1 MREIFKTSTPEEAV
15 ALSAKATY
23 LQGGTEVLRL
33 GSSFENDSII
43 DLNAFISRDV
53 KKVGDKLVIGAGATF
68 QSLIENDLVPAWLK
82 DALRGMASY
91 QLRSMATIG
100 GNIALKRD
108 DSFLIPAL
116 VAAGAELKA
125 HSVENKEHTV
135 AISEYI
141 KGSCKCILL
150 EVIIPLDAEVKC
162 RRISLSSHMH
172 AVLTAAV
179 GTNGECYA
187 IKGTG
192 IVRDLENIEFT
203 QDFYGSPEYKKYIAE
218 TIREELR

>member
-1 MREIFKTSTPEEAV
+1 MRDIYKTSTPEEAV
-15 ALSAKATY
+15 ALSSKATY

-43 DLNAFISRDV
+43 DLNGFISRKV
-53 KKVGDKLVIGAGATF
+53 EKVGDKLVIGAGATF
-68 QSLIENDLVPAWLK
+68 QSLIENDLVPAWFK
-82 DALRGMASY
+82 EALGGMASY
-91 QLRSMATIG
+91 QLRNMATIG

-108 DSFLIPAL
+108 DSFIIPAL

-125 HSVENKEHTV
+125 HSVENKIHTV
-135 AISEYI
+135 ALSEYI
-141 KGSCKCILL
+141 KGDCKCILL
-150 EVIIPLDAEVKC
+150 EVIIPLSAEVKC

-179 GTNGECYA
+179 GNAGECYA

-192 IVRDLENIEFT
+192 IVTSLEGVEYSK
-203 QDFYGSPEYKKYIAE
+203 DFYGSPEYKKYISE
-218 TIREELR
+218 TVREELR